1 MKENSLT
8 KKSIGAKVA
17 FGFTFIV
24 FLLYALTII
33 YTLFWLFTNSL
44 KTIDE
49 WDASKFSLPMEFI
62 KSGLLFDNYISDNAL
77 VSGVGCDNIHATEK
91 AIDYLVKKGM
101 PFRDAYKITG
111 QLVALCISRSLTLE
125 TLPLDEYKQYTDIF
139 DEDVYTAI
147 NLETCVNQRNSE
159 GGPSPSAVKVQIEK
173 TLEQLKKVEADD

>member
-1 MKENSLT
+1 MIKTLKVLKENMRNT
-8 KKSIGAKVA
+8 AAK
-17 FGFTFIV
+17 GFI
-24 FLLYALTII
+24 
-33 YTLFWLFTNSL
+33 
-44 KTIDE
+44 
-49 WDASKFSLPMEFI
+49 
-62 KSGLLFDNYISDNAL
+62 NATD
-77 VSGVGCDNIHATEK
+77 CA
-91 AIDYLVKKGM
+91 DYLVKKGM